1 MALLML
7 VQLADIS
14 DLDNEAVLSPYL
26 EVGDQ
31 AAVLVQLGK
40 VPFSFSSCDLTSAR
54 NSYDSQK
61 AGQSR
66 WAIGRALG
74 SKSFLLMHC

>member
-14 DLDNEAVLSPYL
+14 DLGNEAVLSPYL
-26 EVGDQ
+26 EVSDQ

-40 VPFSFSSCDLTSAR
+40 VSFSFSSCDLTSAR
-54 NSYDSQK
+54 DSCDSRK

-66 WAIGRALG
+66 WTIGRALG

>member
-26 EVGDQ
+26 EVSDQ

-40 VPFSFSSCDLTSAR
+40 VPFSFSSCDFTSAR

>member
-14 DLDNEAVLSPYL
+14 DLENEAVLSPYL
-26 EVGDQ
+26 EVSDQ
-31 AAVLVQLGK
+31 AALWVQLGK
-40 VPFSFSSCDLTSAR
+40 VPFSFSSCDFTSAG
-54 NSYDSQK
+54 DSCDGRK

-66 WAIGRALG
+66 WAVGRALG
-74 SKSFLLMHC
+74 NNSFLLMHC